1 MSTEYT
7 NLEVDVYWSMHCP
20 YAYIALNR
28 CLEMQMKYH
37 LNLNL
42 HVAYPNVVTDP
53 DAIHAMEMLKYRIPY
68 QDIDSYRNA
77 HFHRS
82 PMRAPDPDIIV
93 RKANKDGKDV
103 IAPLEEQIY
112 AQFLVRTAIAA
123 NEIGKGWEYL
133 NEVMRM
139 VFNGQKKP
147 WAKPDDFSHVINAI
161 NGAGIDADK
170 LVATVEANPK
180 KYDDIAIA
188 NAAKQ
193 RTNDS
198 RHMGIPNFVFGG
210 EPFFGQD
217 RIAHLIWRMELHGLT
232 ERADYEPSARARNNP
247 DFWA

>member
-1 MSTEYT
+1 
-7 NLEVDVYWSMHCP
+7 
-20 YAYIALNR
+20 
-28 CLEMQMKYH
+28 MQLKYH
-37 LNLNL
+37 LDLNL
-42 HVAYPNVVTDP
+42 YVVYPNVVTDP
-53 DAIHAMEMLKYRIPY
+53 DALHAMEQLRYRIPY

-77 HFHRS
+77 HFHRT
-82 PMRAPDPDIIV
+82 PMRPPVPDIIV
-93 RKANKDGKDV
+93 QHPNKDGLPA

-123 NEIGKGWEYL
+123 NEMGKGWEYL

-147 WAKPDDFSHVINAI
+147 WAKPGDFSHGINAI

-170 LVATVEANPK
+170 LMAAIEADPQ
-180 KYDDIAIA
+180 KYDDMAIA

-198 RHMGIPNFVFGG
+198 RHMGIPNFVFRN

-217 RIAHLIWRMELHGLT
+217 RIAHLIYRLEQYGLT
-232 ERADYEPSARARNNP
+232 EREDYEPSTRARNNP
-247 DFWA
+247 DFWG